1 MPNIKIRFDTLTC
14 NELSMTCCDGIFRRN
29 GKFKNGRPVFINEYM
44 YRGTWYGRNNVMKKE
59 LYVTDDGRWRY
70 VSKKN
75 SDVVETMASDS
86 QRCCPLGIYMQGL
99 KESLI
104 KVQVSRCQSHSE
116 SVVSPISWYRPMHP
130 LF

>member
-75 SDVVETMASDS
+75 SDVVETMGSD
-86 QRCCPLGIYMQGL
+86 
-99 KESLI
+99 
-104 KVQVSRCQSHSE
+104 
-116 SVVSPISWYRPMHP
+116 
-130 LF
+130 